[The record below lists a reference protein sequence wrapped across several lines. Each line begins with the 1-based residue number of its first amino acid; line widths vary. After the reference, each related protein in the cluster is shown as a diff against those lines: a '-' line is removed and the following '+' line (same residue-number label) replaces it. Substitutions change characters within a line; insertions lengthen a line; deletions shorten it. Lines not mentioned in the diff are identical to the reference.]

1 MERGGLLLI
10 EMKKENKYT
19 EEELAQAHIY
29 PHGLTQDE
37 KKLAE
42 KEIWEI
48 RKKRLQEMDSEKI
61 LIAQLMAG
69 NTF

>member
-19 EEELAQAHIY
+19 EKELAQAHIY

-48 RKKRLQEMDSEKI
+48 RKKRLQEMD
-61 LIAQLMAG
+61 
-69 NTF
+69 